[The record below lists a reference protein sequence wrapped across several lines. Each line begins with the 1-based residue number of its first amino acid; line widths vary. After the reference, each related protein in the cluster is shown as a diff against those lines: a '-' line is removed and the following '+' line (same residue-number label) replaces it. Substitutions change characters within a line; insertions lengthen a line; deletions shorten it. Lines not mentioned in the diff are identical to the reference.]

1 MLAQLKENL
10 LKLGFSQEDLAKA
23 EASSLEQ
30 RRSLIQ
36 VLDSSGKAPSG
47 KVLEAFSFAYRM
59 PIAHLADRDIP
70 QNIIDLIP
78 KEIASKYLVIP
89 IERAANNI
97 ILAMANPFDVENIKT
112 ISFKTGSNLRPVLA
126 SEQSI
131 LDALVKYYGKALDIS
146 SLQSADTNLPQIVQE
161 DSRHEIGENERN
173 EGPVIQIVNDAL
185 MQCLSRGA
193 SDIHIEPFEKLVR
206 IRLRIDGELVELYQV
221 PLQYKAMLITRV
233 KILSKLDI
241 TETRKPQDGNIRLS
255 IGGKPVDFRVN
266 SVPTTHG
273 EKIVMRILDRTAL
286 QLDMIKLGFVED
298 DLKRFK
304 DAIHAPYGMVL
315 VTGPTG
321 SGKTTTL
328 YSALADLNKIDTNIM
343 TAEDPVEYTVDG
355 INQVH
360 VKSEHGMTFALALRA
375 FLRQDP
381 DVIMVGEIR
390 DLETAEI
397 AVKASLTG
405 HLVLSTLHTNSASET
420 ISRLLNMGVEPF
432 NLVAALT
439 CVVAQRLVRKIC
451 DKCKVVDDQV
461 TPQVMSELGVPLQYA
476 TKFKAY
482 KGTGCS
488 NCRQTGSRGRIA
500 IHEVLVL
507 NDSIRRAV
515 LDRKPAIDIKELA
528 MATGMKSLR
537 QSALI
542 KMTQGLISAEE
553 VIAVTVSDTVG
564 KEQVDTDIAV

>member
-1 MLAQLKENL
+1 MLAQLKDRL
-10 LKLGFSQEDLAKA
+10 LKLGFSQDDIAKA
-23 EASSLEQ
+23 ETTSLEQ
-30 RRSLIQ
+30 RQSLIH

-47 KVLEAFSFAYRM
+47 KVLEAFSEAYRI
-59 PIAHLADRDIP
+59 PIANLADRDIP

-78 KEIASKYLVIP
+78 KEIAAKYRAIP

-97 ILAMANPFDVENIKT
+97 ILAMANPFDVEDIKT

-131 LDALVKYYGKALDIS
+131 LDALVKYYGNTLDIG
-146 SLQSADTNLPQIVQE
+146 SLQSGDVSPPPVAQE
-161 DSRHEIGENERN
+161 ESRREIGENERG

-206 IRLRIDGELVELYQV
+206 IRLRIDGELIELYQV

-255 IGGKPVDFRVN
+255 IGGRPVDFRVN

-273 EKIVMRILDRTAL
+273 EKIVMRILDKSAL
-286 QLDMIKLGFVED
+286 QLDMIKLGFAED

-315 VTGPTG
+315 LTGPTG

-328 YSALADLNKIDTNIM
+328 YSALADLNKVDTNIM

-360 VKSEHGMTFALALRA
+360 VRSEHGMTFALALKA

-420 ISRLLNMGVEPF
+420 ISRLLNMGIEPF
-432 NLVAALT
+432 NLVSALT

-451 DKCKVVDDQV
+451 EKCKVVDEQV
-461 TPQVMSELGVPLQYA
+461 TPQVMIELGVPEQYA
-476 TKFKAY
+476 AKFKAY
-482 KGTGCS
+482 KGKGCS
-488 NCRQTGSRGRIA
+488 NCRQTGSRGRLG

-507 NDSIRRAV
+507 NDAIKRAI

-528 MATGMKSLR
+528 MAAGMKSLR

-542 KMTQGLISAEE
+542 KMTQGLVSAEE
-553 VIAVTVSDTVG
+553 VVTVTVSDNAGSDPVN
-564 KEQVDTDIAV
+564 TDVAV